1 MPRRINSHEVLRQLN
16 SRDKRRL
23 AHKLPWPYSGIISDI
38 TSAIQTCGNYLAALG
53 LACYTETCG
62 RELLFKGDRRK
73 RDWECFNEFIRYM
86 GAGAALSKR
95 VAFEGKALFLKDAVR
110 NGLAH
115 RYFMKAREGTMLMIS
130 SAPEALRTGFII
142 EPPNRLMMVVVP
154 FFNLFA
160 AALDRALQEGR
171 MS

>member
-1 MPRRINSHEVLRQLN
+1 
-16 SRDKRRL
+16 
-23 AHKLPWPYSGIISDI
+23 
-38 TSAIQTCGNYLAALG
+38 
-53 LACYTETCG
+53 
-62 RELLFKGDRRK
+62 LFKGDRRK

-86 GAGAALSKR
+86 GAGAALNKR
-95 VAFEGKALFLKDAVR
+95 VAFEGKTLFLKDAVR

-115 RYFMKAREGTMLMIS
+115 RYFMKAREGAMAMIS

-142 EPPNRLMMVVVP
+142 EPPNRLVMVVVP